1 MQSDRGTSL
10 DKQTFEEKGDRKETP
25 DEDVKWQRMIIPIG
39 MAHLGKRWHEKNNEL
54 ICEVR
59 REHIRAQREQR
70 VHGGRPSP
78 KPPPKLTPSG
88 VKKGNRKKRARIQSA
103 SRRSKRTKRTVHRAF
118 FVR

>member
-1 MQSDRGTSL
+1 MQRARDTHAN
-10 DKQTFEEKGDRKETP
+10 EEKGDRKETP

-54 ICEVR
+54 IHEVR

-70 VHGGRPSP
+70 GHGGRPSP
-78 KPPPKLTPSG
+78 KPRPKFTPSG
-88 VKKGNRKKRARIQSA
+88 VKKGRKKRARIQSA